1 MKTFLI
7 SVLSLLV
14 CASLAWGGDGEALF
28 KEGKFKEAAQAFA
41 EKDMEKP
48 QDVRWRYNRGVAS
61 YMAEDMEAAQSAFTS
76 AGLRTDD
83 PEIQFRSAYNL
94 GTTMLKGQDYE
105 NAAKQF
111 QKALA
116 IKPQDE
122 DTRENLKL
130 ALWRQAYAQKSD
142 QEQQDGQQCPNGDP
156 QKGDQNKQDGQKQDS
171 QDQQKKDGQQQQ
183 GEQSQNQDKNGQQ
196 GQDQQG
202 QDKQGQDKE
211 QQSQSAQSNDQG
223 QDEQNSGM
231 AQNAEDQEPENLD
244 GAMEAVNKPAPGDEE
259 QQAQAR
265 MAAMEKKMAET
276 VLDNVKENRVF
287 RPDSKSAIISDER
300 ANSGKRW

>member
-7 SVLSLLV
+7 SVLSLLM

-48 QDVRWRYNRGVAS
+48 QDTRWRYNRGVAS
-61 YMAEDMEAAQSAFTS
+61 YMAEDMDAAKSAFSS
-76 AGLRTDD
+76 AGLRSDD

-94 GTTMLKGQDYE
+94 GTVLLKGQDYE
-105 NAAKQF
+105 KAAKQF
-111 QKALA
+111 QKALM

-122 DTRENLKL
+122 DARENLKL
-130 ALWRQAYAQKSD
+130 ALWRQANAQKSD
-142 QEQQDGQQCPNGDP
+142 EQQQDGQQ
-156 QKGDQNKQDGQKQDS
+156 QDGQDKQDSKDQQGKDGQDQQSKDGQQQDS
-171 QDQQKKDGQQQQ
+171 QDQQAKEDQA
-183 GEQSQNQDKNGQQ
+183 QN
-196 GQDQQG
+196 QDQQG
-202 QDKQGQDKE
+202 KDREKQTQPSPSEDQNQDQ
-211 QQSQSAQSNDQG
+211 
-223 QDEQNSGM
+223 QNSGM
-231 AQNAEDQEPENLD
+231 AQNAEDKEPTDLD

-287 RPDSKSAIISDER
+287 RPDSKSAIISDTR